1 MRIYF
6 ILILLELIM
15 TVELTPQQSKLSK
28 SVNLIS
34 DYIASDNLL
43 SIRKNNGELSAVDS
57 MYLFAI
63 RVNNGNLSETLL
75 SLTFSTVPY
84 REVPI
89 QMPLLNLVLNY
100 PLTSA
105 NEKTFIKKNE
115 NLPRYL
121 FFDSPTNEY
130 GDMDKLAHF
139 FGSAFLSYNSNI
151 FDLGEF
157 IGYFVEVFEENFKV
171 QSKIDL
177 RDIDVNYY
185 GRLFGRLI
193 KKNKKILPSQI
204 LLLRSLNIFRIKL

>member
-1 MRIYF
+1 
-6 ILILLELIM
+6 M
-15 TVELTPQQSKLSK
+15 TVEVTPQQSKLSK

-84 REVPI
+84 REVTI
-89 QMPLLNLVLNY
+89 QMPLLNFVLNY